1 SFLTY
6 DKAHRLTELRHVDKQ
21 DKLISSYWFSVN
33 ILDTFWEEKWKAI
46 ALRLLNRILVKQEFF
61 KIIGT

>member
-1 SFLTY
+1 MTY